1 MHSTLFTIGTW
12 TLSNGRAAAEAN
24 DVKVILNARDSPN
37 TWDESL
43 IWFKKVQ
50 DVVPTVLSLYQT
62 VQGYDVEALEKSYIP
77 HEQLVRLLVNYTS
90 YSFSVPKIAG
100 AHYVIS

>member
-1 MHSTLFTIGTW
+1 MIFKDRVGERGFDVVYCWNVDFIKW
-12 TLSNGRAAAEAN
+12 AAAEAN

-77 HEQLVRLLVNYTS
+77 HEQLVRLLV
-90 YSFSVPKIAG
+90 PL
-100 AHYVIS
+100 H